1 MYTQIILIIFFK
13 YIFPKNNITFPIEH
27 TIYNNPYIKLCLGN
41 PKQCF
46 NFKIITNVEISY
58 IIDYKY
64 NNGGFNS
71 EKSTTYK
78 QIKNNYSEYYDEI
91 GGRLLN
97 GLFSSDILSDLNDTF
112 ILKEFRFYLISSGY
126 YSPQI
131 DGVIGLSRNLNSDS
145 FLKQLYDQ
153 DIIPNYNFALI
164 SNKLIIGNFN
174 EEFRNFGK
182 LIFTKNYL
190 YESSLIRILF
200 YNLNFYF
207 SIENITSASFSPGAE
222 VIFCPSFLYNK
233 LIGTIFKSFIL
244 KKQCIV
250 NQINDNSSFLV
261 CFKGIIN
268 ENLGKIYFIFGK
280 WNINF
285 ELNKLFFKY
294 NEEKFKFGIIGM
306 KNINKIILGYPFFF
320 KYDIIFDNH
329 NEIVIIKQKK

>member
-1 MYTQIILIIFFK
+1 MYTQLILIILFI
-13 YIFPKNNITFPIEH
+13 YIFSKNTITFPIHH
-27 TIYNNPYIKLCLGN
+27 TIYNIPFIKLCLGN

-46 NFKIITNVEISY
+46 NFKIKTNVEISY

-64 NNGGFNS
+64 NKAGFNS
-71 EKSTTYK
+71 ENSTTYK
-78 QIKNNYSEYYDEI
+78 QIKSNYSEYYDEI

-97 GLFSSDILSDLNDTF
+97 GIFSSDILTDLNDTL
-112 ILKEFRFYLISSGY
+112 ILKDFRFYLISSGY

-145 FLKQLYDQ
+145 FLKQLYNQ

-164 SNKLIIGNFN
+164 SNKLIIGNSN
-174 EEFRNFGK
+174 EGFRNYGK

-190 YESSLIRILF
+190 YESSLIKIL
-200 YNLNFYF
+200 YHNLHFYF
-207 SIENITSASFSPGAE
+207 SVDNITSASFSPSAE

-244 KKQCIV
+244 KNQCIV
-250 NQINDNSSFLV
+250 NQIDDNSSFLI

-294 NEEKFKFGIIGM
+294 NKEKFKFAIIGM
-306 KNINKIILGYPFFF
+306 KNINKIILGSPFFS

-329 NEIVIIKQKK
+329 NEFVIIKHNN